1 MAGRM
6 YGMMSYLACVP
17 PEMVTM
23 LGLECADLAMSC
35 VSEAC
40 RVADPTQT
48 CSHDTLKQAFIL
60 TPVMSSPPRETLASV
75 LWIQMEFKL
84 VQLS

>member
-1 MAGRM
+1 MT
-6 YGMMSYLACVP
+6 SYLACVP

-23 LGLECADLAMSC
+23 LGLEYADLAMSC

-48 CSHDTLKQAFIL
+48 CSYDTLKQAFIL
-60 TPVMSSPPRETLASV
+60 TPVMRPPPPRETLASV
-75 LWIQMEFKL
+75 LMEFKL
-84 VQLS
+84 AQLS